1 MAPVTEPVDPR
12 AHWDEAYESR
22 GVEGV
27 SWFQTE
33 PAMSLELIRLLGIDP
48 SGPVVDV
55 GGGASA
61 LAGRLVDD
69 GFSDVTVLDISEL
82 ALEESRERLQGRPG
96 ITLMPQDILAW
107 RPERSYALWH
117 DRAVFHFLT
126 EERERATYLATLS
139 QALAPGGGLVMAT
152 FAEDGPSY
160 CSGLPVARY
169 SSETLSQLLGDA
181 FTFVATRREVHTTPA
196 GVTQPFTWIAGRM
209 APAG

>member
-1 MAPVTEPVDPR
+1 MTGPVDPR
-12 AHWDEAYESR
+12 AHWDEAYGNR

-33 PAMSLELIRLLGIDP
+33 PAMALELIRLLGTDP
-48 SGPVVDV
+48 SGPVLDV

-69 GFSDVTVLDISEL
+69 GFSDVTVLDISEV
-82 ALEESRERLQGRPG
+82 ALEECRRQLRGRAGIRLIR
-96 ITLMPQDILAW
+96 QDILAW
-107 RPERSYALWH
+107 RPDRSYALWH

-126 EERERATYLATLS
+126 DERERATYLATLS
-139 QALAPGGGLVMAT
+139 RALAPGGNLVMAT

-169 SSETLSQLLGDA
+169 SGETLSQLLGDA
-181 FTFVATRREVHTTPA
+181 FVPVATRREVHTTPA